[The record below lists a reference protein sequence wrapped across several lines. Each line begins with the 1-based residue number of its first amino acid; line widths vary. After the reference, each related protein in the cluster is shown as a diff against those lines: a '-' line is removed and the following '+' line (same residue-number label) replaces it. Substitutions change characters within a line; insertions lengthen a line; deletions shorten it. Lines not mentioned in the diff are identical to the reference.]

1 MMSSGIH
8 GGQSPPDNNHYERLP
23 LSSAPSFPH
32 YVLLLMVLLVLLLL
46 LLLLLCGCRY
56 REILVS
62 MMDSVLKKIQ
72 LRHNINELREI
83 DDDTVDDDVSTIF
96 IEIS

>member
-23 LSSAPSFPH
+23 LSSAPSFP
-32 YVLLLMVLLVLLLL
+32 YCVLLLLLL

-96 IEIS
+96 LEIS